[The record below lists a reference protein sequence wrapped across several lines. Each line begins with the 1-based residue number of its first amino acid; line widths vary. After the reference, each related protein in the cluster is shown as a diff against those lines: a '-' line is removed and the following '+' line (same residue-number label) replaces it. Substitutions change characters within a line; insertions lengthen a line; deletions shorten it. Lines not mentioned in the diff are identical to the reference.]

1 MLESHDSGG
10 VAMPHAF
17 DRRSF
22 LAGGVALGAGM
33 VALGSSSGWAGASL
47 TNGPGRNGISTAKP
61 KRGGSIV
68 FGIDTEEGGFNPTT
82 ARWDEGGFLYG
93 RTVFDPL
100 AIVTA
105 KGQLEPY
112 LAQSITSNPDNTVFT
127 ITLRSGINFHD
138 GTPLNAAA
146 LELNLQKQQASILL
160 AAAFANIES
169 IQTTGPLT
177 VTITTKTPWEE
188 LPYYFAEAQTA
199 YIAAPSMLNAPGGG
213 TTQPIG
219 TGPFVF
225 GEWIPNSHF
234 TATANPH
241 YWRPGLPYLDSITF
255 KPIIDPA
262 SRVEALQS
270 GTIDILH
277 TNTPQTFGTF
287 RNNKKWSYVDDSGAI
302 LGQPA
307 VNCIMLNTAAAPL
320 NNLKLRTAL
329 AMATNSKEY
338 AKVIDVGI
346 NAPVAGLFLPGSPYY
361 TKTAYPAPNPK
372 GAAKLVKEIEKETGA
387 PVSFTLT
394 ATNNS
399 YVERAAQFL
408 QQAWGDAGMKV
419 TINIQEQAALINDAL
434 AGKYQATTWRQF
446 DAVVPDLN
454 YVWWS
459 TTTATGP
466 LPLNMARNADPRIQA
481 ALVLARTTTDPATR
495 IKAYQEVNQYLGED
509 IPYIF
514 TDRTTWAI
522 AANPKVQNFN
532 NPKTPSGA
540 TAFSL
545 DAGVIW
551 PTQIWVS

>member
-1 MLESHDSGG
+1 LLESHDSGG

-372 GAAKLVKEIEKETGA
+372 GAAKLVNEIEKETGA

>member
-1 MLESHDSGG
+1 
-10 VAMPHAF
+10 MPHAF

-33 VALGSSSGWAGASL
+33 VALGSSSEWAGASL

-61 KRGGSIV
+61 KRGGSIT
-68 FGIDTEEGGFNPTT
+68 FGMDTEEGGFNPTT

-100 AIVTA
+100 AIVTTT
-105 KGQLEPY
+105 GQVEPY
-112 LAQSITSNPDNTVFT
+112 LAQSITSNADFTVFT

-146 LELNLQKQQASILL
+146 LELNLQKQQASILTGS
-160 AAAFANIES
+160 AFVNIES
-169 IQTTGPLT
+169 IQVTGPLS
-177 VTITTKTPWEE
+177 VAITTKTPWEE
-188 LPYYFAEAQTA
+188 LPYYLAEAQTA
-199 YIAAPSMLNAPGGG
+199 YIAAPSMLNAPDGG
-213 TTQPIG
+213 TTQPVG

-225 GEWIPNSHF
+225 SEWTPNSHF

-241 YWRPGLPYLDSITF
+241 YWRPGLPYLSSITF

-262 SRVEALQS
+262 SRVDALES
-270 GTIDILH
+270 GTIDIMH

-287 RNNKKWSYVDDSGAI
+287 RHNKKWSYVDDSGSI

-307 VNCIMLNTAAAPL
+307 VNCIMLNTAAAPF
-320 NNLKLRTAL
+320 NNQKLRTAL
-329 AMATNSKEY
+329 AMASNSTEY
-338 AKVIDVGI
+338 AKVIDLDI
-346 NAPVAGLFLPGSPYY
+346 NAPMTGLFLPGSPYY
-361 TKTAYPAPNPK
+361 TKTAYPAPSPK

-387 PVSFTLT
+387 PVAFTLT
-394 ATNNS
+394 STNNS
-399 YVERAAQFL
+399 YTERAAQFL
-408 QQAWGDAGMKV
+408 QQEWSQAGMKV

-446 DAVVPDLN
+446 NAVAPDLN

-459 TTTATGP
+459 TTTASGP
-466 LPLNMARNADPRIQA
+466 IPLNMARNSDPRIQA
-481 ALVLARTTTDPATR
+481 ALTLGRTTTDAATR

-509 IPYIF
+509 IPYIYG
-514 TDRTTWAI
+514 DRSTWAI
-522 AANPKVQNFN
+522 AANPNVQNFN

-540 TAFSL
+540 TAIGL

-551 PTQIWVS
+551 PVQVWVS